1 VSATVVLMAGLPAT
15 GKTTTARRLHA
26 AAGGVLIRSCDVYQA
41 LGISLPAWVARTA
54 GFTVGVQAYDRVRD
68 RAYEE
73 MARRLD
79 AGLAAGADPVVVD
92 AVHGEPE
99 KRQTVYEVCGRHRA
113 APVVVLCLCDDLAE
127 IERRLAARRG
137 REGEP
142 EHEASDLA
150 VYRDIQRRWRDP
162 RDDALPGGR
171 GPACLTYDTLRN
183 RLSALRAPAEAFL
196 AVARAAL
203 VPTPPATTTIR

>member
-1 VSATVVLMAGLPAT
+1 MAARSATVVLMAGLPAS
-15 GKTTTARRLHA
+15 GKTTTAGRLHA

-54 GFTVGVQAYDRVRD
+54 GFTVGVEAYDRVRD

-73 MARRLD
+73 MARLLD
-79 AGLAAGADPVVVD
+79 RSLAAGADPVIVD

-99 KRQTVYEVCGRHRA
+99 KRQKVYEVCWRHRA
-113 APVVVLCLCDDLAE
+113 TTVVVLCLCEDQAE
-127 IERRLAARRG
+127 VERRFAVRRG
-137 REGEP
+137 REAEP

-162 RDDALPGGR
+162 RDDARPDGR
-171 GPACLTYDTLRN
+171 GPAILTYDTIRDC
-183 RLSALRAPAEAFL
+183 LSVIGDPGEAFL

-203 VPTPPATTTIR
+203 GRAVAAVE

>member
-1 VSATVVLMAGLPAT
+1 MAGLPAT

-41 LGISLPAWVARTA
+41 LGISLPAWVARTS
-54 GFTVGVQAYDRVRD
+54 GFTVGVEAYDRVRD

-73 MARRLD
+73 MARLLD
-79 AGLAAGADPVVVD
+79 ASLAASADLVVVD

-99 KRQTVYEVCGRHRA
+99 KRQKVYEVCQRHRA
-113 APVVVLCLCDDLAE
+113 TPVVVLCLCEDPVE
-127 IERRLAARRG
+127 IERRFAARRG
-137 REGEP
+137 REAEP

-162 RDDALPGGR
+162 RDDALQDGR
-171 GPACLTYDTLRN
+171 APAILTYDAPRD
-183 RLSALRAPAEAFL
+183 RLSVIGDPGEAFL
-196 AVARAAL
+196 AIARAAL
-203 VPTPPATTTIR
+203 GRTVAAIE